1 MDPFTIGLAF
11 KAMQAAYEG
20 ISYCCEALSEGKVQV
35 QKIKKAVDDGKA
47 IVNDARSIWSTI
59 KSLFGG
65 SKPAAAAVA
74 VASEPVAKKKAK
86 EVYTTHIPS
95 ESEIVQQ
102 FVEHLG
108 AFFRNQRA
116 VLEYVEKRYEE
127 VFASENPDPEAI
139 LELSVYKAQTDQAY
153 VQLSGMMRGAN
164 VPRQLGPLWDNYNE
178 IYSKVDAEQQVRKEQ
193 KRIKRQQD
201 KWQREQEHNDR
212 VEVSTALL
220 TTLLLVAWLWAL
232 WINSF
237 SEAF

>member
-1 MDPFTIGLAF
+1 
-11 KAMQAAYEG
+11 MQAAYEG

-47 IVNDARSIWSTI
+47 IVADARSIWSTI

-65 SKPAAAAVA
+65 SKPAAAAA
-74 VASEPVAKKKAK
+74 AAAISPEPVAKKKAK
-86 EVYTTHIPS
+86 DVYTTQLPS

-108 AFFRNQRA
+108 AFFRNHRS

-139 LELSVYKAQTDQAY
+139 LELSVYKNETDQAY
-153 VQLSGMMRGAN
+153 IRLSGMMRGAG
-164 VPRQLGPLWDNYNE
+164 VPSQLGPLWDNYNE
-178 IYSKVDAEQQVRKEQ
+178 IYEKVQAEQQVRKEQ
-193 KRIKRQQD
+193 RRIKRQQEA
-201 KWQREQEHNDR
+201 WQREQEHNDR
-212 VEVSTALL
+212 VELGIALL
-220 TTLLLVAWLWAL
+220 TTLFLVGWLWAL

-237 SEAF
+237 TEAF